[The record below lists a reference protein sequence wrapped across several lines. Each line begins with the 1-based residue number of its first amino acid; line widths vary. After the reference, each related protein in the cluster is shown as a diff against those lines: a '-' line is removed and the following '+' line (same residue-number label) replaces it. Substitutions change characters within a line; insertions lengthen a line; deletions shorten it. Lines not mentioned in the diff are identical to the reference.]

1 MSADEDGKPRE
12 KYDTD
17 TRKIVGA
24 VLVGLVLVAA
34 GTGIAYWVTTDGG
47 EISVEDTTFE
57 TESGLELVAT
67 VYEPSEARA
76 EPAPAVV
83 LIHGHGGERGTMSS
97 FGHELA
103 DRGYV
108 AVAVDQPGHRDS
120 DPPAYEDGW
129 GGPAALEYTR
139 SLETTEE
146 DSVALAGHSM
156 GGFASLAA
164 AEKYPD
170 GYESVVLI
178 GSTWGEPGGLDDVP
192 AANTTFPRNM
202 AVVFSPFDEYGPL
215 MFGEPVPGNVPES
228 DKLTSAFGTEAPVEP
243 REVYGSIEEGTA
255 RRFTSPPTVH
265 TGMHRS
271 RASVADTVGWVTMT
285 TGTTDGGE
293 PKEDEDS
300 QGWYWATFGHVVAFV
315 GALVV
320 AVGVSGLAWRRFESV
335 AEVEPTGG
343 DGDDGEGGWASGWV
357 LLGISALPA
366 VALYPLYALG
376 AVVIPVTRLTHQEL
390 THGYVLWSL
399 GSVAVG
405 ASAVGWR
412 TRNEEG
418 ILSRLRLSERESASA
433 LRGFGAALAGFAAVY
448 LVVVVVSAVPGSALR
463 AWMVGLAPLPGVR
476 WFSLAVYAVP
486 LTVGTVALSV
496 ALDRALPDNRGVLRH
511 VGSALAL
518 SCGVLLLSLVVQY
531 VPLFLGFGMP
541 VPGLGPLAIT
551 GIWGIFLLGT
561 ATVLAAATNRLTRK
575 PLVGGVL
582 AGLVVTWVIA
592 GTGPMTVAPF

>member
-1 MSADEDGKPRE
+1 MSAGDGEPRE
-12 KYDTD
+12 RYAD
-17 TRKIVGA
+17 RKIVGA

-34 GTGIAYWVTTDGG
+34 GTGVAYWVTTAGG
-47 EISVEDTTFE
+47 EVSVEDTAFE
-57 TESGLELVAT
+57 TESGLELTAT
-67 VYEPSEARA
+67 VYEPPGARS

-97 FGHELA
+97 FAQELA

-108 AVAVDQPGHRDS
+108 AVAVDQPGHLDS

-129 GGPAALEYTR
+129 GGPATLEYTR
-139 SLETTEE
+139 SLETVDE

-164 AEKYPD
+164 AKKYPD

-178 GSTWGEPGGLDDVP
+178 GSTWGGPGGLEDVP
-192 AANTTFPRNM
+192 VANTTFPRNM

-215 MFGEPVPGNVPES
+215 MYGEPVPGNVPES
-228 DKLTSAFGTEAPVEP
+228 DKLTSAFGTVAPVEP
-243 REVYGSIEEGTA
+243 GEVYGSVEEGTA
-255 RRFTSPPTVH
+255 RRFTAPPTVH

-271 RASVADTVGWVTMT
+271 RGAVADTVEWVTMT
-285 TGTTDGGE
+285 TGTTDGGGT
-293 PKEDEDS
+293 EDDEAS
-300 QGWYWATFGHVVAFV
+300 QGWYWATFGHVVAFL
-315 GALVV
+315 GALTV
-320 AVGVSGLAWRRFESV
+320 AVGVSGLAWRRFDSV
-335 AEVEPTGG
+335 AEGEPTGG
-343 DGDDGEGGWASGWV
+343 DGDGDTSPSGWV
-357 LLGISALPA
+357 LLGMSALPA
-366 VALYPLYALG
+366 VALYPLYAIG

-399 GSVAVG
+399 GSVALG

-412 TRNEEG
+412 ARKEGGIRTR
-418 ILSRLRLSERESASA
+418 LSLSERKGT
-433 LRGFGAALAGFAAVY
+433 LRGLGAALAGFAAAY
-448 LVVVVVSAVPGSALR
+448 LVVVVVSAVPGSGLR

-486 LTVGTVALSV
+486 LTVGTVGLSV
-496 ALDRALPDNRGVLRH
+496 ALDSALPAGRGVLRH

-518 SCGVLLLSLVVQY
+518 SCGALLLSLVVQY

-561 ATVLAAATNRLTRK
+561 AAVLAAATNRLTRK
-575 PLVGGVL
+575 PVVGGVL

-592 GTGPMTVAPF
+592 GTGPITVAPF